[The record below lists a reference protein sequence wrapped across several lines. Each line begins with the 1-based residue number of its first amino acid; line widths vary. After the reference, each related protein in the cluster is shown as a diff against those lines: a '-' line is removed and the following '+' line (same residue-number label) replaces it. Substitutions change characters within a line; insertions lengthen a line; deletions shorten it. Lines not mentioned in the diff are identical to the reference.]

1 MKKTFILLTTIFLL
15 AGCSGGMALLAPI
28 SGATNG
34 KVVQSSLKSA
44 ASFGVKQT
52 TGKTPIQHV
61 LSFAEKKNPNKKKE
75 RCISFIKQ
83 TNSEACMIVNKQI
96 ALAQT
101 SVKKKMSSTQTTVKE
116 KAQVFLAKT
125 VEIKNKP
132 NNLIQS
138 TKPAREFFL
147 KLRSKVKEYDARW
160 LARVNKN
167 KNKNKNLN

>member
-44 ASFGVKQT
+44 ASYGVKQT

-160 LARVNKN
+160 LARVK

>member
-44 ASFGVKQT
+44 ASYGVKQT

-147 KLRSKVKEYDARW
+147 KLHSKVKEYDARW